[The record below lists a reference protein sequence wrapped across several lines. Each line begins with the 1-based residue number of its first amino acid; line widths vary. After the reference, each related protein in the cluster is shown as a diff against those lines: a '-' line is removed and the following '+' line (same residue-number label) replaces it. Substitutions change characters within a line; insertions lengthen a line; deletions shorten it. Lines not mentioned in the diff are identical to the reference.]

1 MTHQLLEHTADVRAL
16 IRARDDHELYQSA
29 VDLVRDLEIAAGQ
42 VESSLRRVLPAP
54 EGDEAEDFF
63 RFVRELLFLFD
74 VEGFIPLQVELA
86 GPGQAAAVARRS
98 GHDPQAPAVLGDT
111 FDPQRHEGNL
121 YLKAVTRHHYRFEHG
136 PRGFEVELVF
146 DV

>member
-1 MTHQLLEHTADVRAL
+1 MTYQLLEHTADVRVL
-16 IRARDDHELYQSA
+16 IRARDRRELYQSA
-29 VDLVRDLEIAAGQ
+29 VDLVRELEIAAGQ
-42 VESSLRRVLPAP
+42 VRSSLRRVMPGP
-54 EGDEAEDFF
+54 GDDEAEDFF

-74 VEGFIPLQVELA
+74 VEGFIPMRVDLA
-86 GPGQAAAVARRS
+86 RS
-98 GHDPQAPAVLGDT
+98 RQAPVVLGDT

-136 PRGFEVELVF
+136 RGGFEVELVF